1 MLHDVVEVRHLGD
14 HRLRLRFDDG
24 VEGELDLAPRLT
36 FDGVFAPLKDPLY
49 FARVR
54 VEREGGT
61 ICWPN
66 DADIDPVVLYSW
78 VTGKPIP
85 DYGRRGALTPSQ
97 IR

>member
-1 MLHDVVEVRHLGD
+1 MLHDVVEVSSVGD

-24 VEGELDLAPRLT
+24 VEGEIDLAPRLN

-54 VEREGGT
+54 IEPDGGT

-66 DADIDPVVLYSW
+66 QADIDPVVLYAW
-78 VTGKPIP
+78 VTGRPIP
-85 DYGRRGALTPSQ
+85 DWGGDAVAEGP
-97 IR
+97 